1 MDLGLKNKTVLITG
15 GSSGIGKETALTY
28 ARENGVKIAITYFS
42 GKQTAL
48 ELIESIDRS
57 GNEAIAVPLSLS
69 DFSSIEKAFNKIVS
83 HFGNIDVLVN
93 NAVYWGDGS
102 AMGTSFED
110 LPIQQWRD
118 IVGINLFGTV
128 RLTQL
133 VLPGMR
139 ERQFG
144 RIVNVSSDIAL
155 DSMAGSGPYG
165 SLKAA
170 LMGLTS
176 NLVVEASM
184 DHILTNVV
192 LPSLT
197 MTPKAELRFSDE
209 FKTLA
214 QAAFPTG
221 RVTTPRDVAS
231 LIAYLGSAA
240 NSHVNG
246 EMIRATGKGSQPVL
260 NYIFK
265 KTTK

>member
-1 MDLGLKNKTVLITG
+1 
-15 GSSGIGKETALTY
+15 
-28 ARENGVKIAITYFS
+28 
-42 GKQTAL
+42 
-48 ELIESIDRS
+48 
-57 GNEAIAVPLSLS
+57 SLS
-69 DFSSIEKAFNKIVS
+69 DFSSIEKAFSEIIDR
-83 HFGNIDVLVN
+83 FGSIDVLIN

-102 AMGTSFED
+102 AMGKCFED
-110 LPIQQWRD
+110 MPIQQWRD
-118 IVGINLFGTV
+118 IISINLFGTV

-139 ERQFG
+139 KQKFG

-155 DSMAGSGPYG
+155 DSMVGSGPYG

-170 LMGLTS
+170 LFGLTS

-184 DHILTNVV
+184 DNILTNVV

-197 MTPKAELRFSDE
+197 MTPKAELRFSGE

-231 LIAYLGSAA
+231 LITYLGSAA
-240 NSHVNG
+240 NGHVNG
-246 EMIRATGKGSQPVL
+246 EMIRSAERRAG
-260 NYIFK
+260 
-265 KTTK
+265 